1 MQHQEIQAPEELR
14 DTIQGFWYTAID
26 FTESQSGFEIL
37 PDGYAE
43 IVFYFGSTC
52 SISIHGSLQILPSP
66 FLVGLLGQPVL
77 LHASDRLEV
86 IGIRCFAWTVFDL
99 LGLPSD
105 KDGVRVFEH
114 PIAGL
119 HASLEQLIR
128 AGNVHEALRFVM
140 DYFLNAR
147 SRMAT
152 KKILSKAGTAMAAAN
167 GTLPVK
173 QVADAAHTTVRTL
186 ERNFKLA
193 SGHTVKDVSG
203 LIRFERARDALWSNP
218 GAHLAALAHELGYAD
233 QAHLTREFKRYS
245 GISPAAFARKVRKG
259 KQTLGD
265 DFVAFIQA

>member
-1 MQHQEIQAPEELR
+1 MQHQEIQSPRELS

-26 FTESQSGFEIL
+26 FTESQSSFQIL

-52 SISIHGSLQILPSP
+52 SIAMQGGLQTLPSP

-77 LHASDRLEV
+77 LHASERLEV

-105 KDGVRVFEH
+105 KDGVRVFAH
-114 PIAGL
+114 PVAGL
-119 HASLEQLIR
+119 HTSLEQLIQ
-128 AGNVHEALRFVM
+128 AGNVQEALVFVM

-147 SRMAT
+147 SRIAT
-152 KKILSKAGTAMAAAN
+152 KKILSKAGAAMADAN

-173 QVADAAHTTVRTL
+173 QVAEAAHTTVRTL

-193 SGHTVKDVSG
+193 SGYTVKDVSG
-203 LIRFERARDALWSNP
+203 LMRFEKARDGLWLNP
-218 GAHLAALAHELGYAD
+218 DAHLAALAHELHYAD

-265 DFVAFIQA
+265 DFVAFIQT